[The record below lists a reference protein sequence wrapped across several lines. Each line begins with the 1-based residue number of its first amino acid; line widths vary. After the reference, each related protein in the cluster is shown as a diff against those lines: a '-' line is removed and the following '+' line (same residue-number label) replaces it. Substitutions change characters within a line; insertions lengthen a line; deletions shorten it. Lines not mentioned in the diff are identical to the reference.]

1 MHKMLVINVDEL
13 TDKLVTG
20 LVETTMELSKEGVKK
35 EDLEKQVD
43 LNVRPD
49 IYRYFN
55 SLKEEDYLNLILKGA
70 SDELTEGFAKKDR

>member
-1 MHKMLVINVDEL
+1 MHKTLVINVDEL
-13 TDKLVTG
+13 TDRLVTG
-20 LVETTMELSKEGVKK
+20 LVETTMELSKEGTKK
-35 EDLEKQVD
+35 EDLEKQVN

-70 SDELTEGFAKKDR
+70 SDELTEGFTKND